1 MPISLM
7 TPTALMTDEQRFLLP
22 GTHNWGQFKVLEAL
36 FRAEYAGV
44 RLFYSDGK
52 IELMTVSQRHEL
64 IKSILEALL
73 VMFFFQHQINAVPMG
88 NATMQSEEQ
97 GSSAEPDLSY
107 RFDGQLG
114 LPELA
119 IEIVLSS
126 GGVEKLKRYRSLGVA
141 EVWFWQDDALAL
153 YRLEEGQ
160 YVRVR
165 SSYLLPTLDIAKLS
179 RCVGLKN
186 LLNAMRTFQAL

>member
-7 TPTALMTDEQRFLLP
+7 MPTALITDEHRFLLP
-22 GTHNWGQFKVLEAL
+22 GTHDWKQFKVLEDL
-36 FRAEYAGV
+36 LRSEYAGV
-44 RLFYSDGK
+44 RLFYLDGK

-64 IKSILEALL
+64 VKSILEALL
-73 VMFFFQHQINAVPMG
+73 VTFFFQHQINAVPMG

-107 RFDGQLG
+107 RFDGELG

-126 GGVEKLKRYRSLGVA
+126 GGVPKLRRYLSLGIA
-141 EVWFWQDDALAL
+141 EVWFWQDEALSL
-153 YRLEEGQ
+153 YHLEKGQ
-160 YVRVR
+160 YVKLQ
-165 SSYLLPTLDIAKLS
+165 SSHFLPALDIAKLN
-179 RCVGLKN
+179 RCISLKN
-186 LLNAMRTFQAL
+186 LLDAMQAFQAP